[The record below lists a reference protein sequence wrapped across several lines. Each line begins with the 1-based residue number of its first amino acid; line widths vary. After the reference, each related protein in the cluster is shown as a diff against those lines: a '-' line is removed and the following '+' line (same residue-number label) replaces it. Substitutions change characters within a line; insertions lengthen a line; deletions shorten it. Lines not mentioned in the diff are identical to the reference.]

1 MKKFILSALAVVAV
15 LLMSAMPGQA
25 ERGGG
30 GHGGGWGGGHD
41 GGWGGGHGGGW
52 GGEHGGGWGGGW
64 GWGPSIGLGLDLGL
78 SGYPYYCSPYYPY
91 YSPAPVIEQPT
102 AEIYAEPVPSQPS
115 QPVQQT
121 YWYYC
126 RAPEGYYPY
135 VKQCPG
141 GWMKVVPS
149 PPQQ

>member
-1 MKKFILSALAVVAV
+1 MKRTIRISFAVVAA
-15 LLMSAMPGQA
+15 LLMSAMPGLA

-30 GHGGGWGGGHD
+30 GYGRG

-52 GGEHGGGWGGGW
+52 G
-64 GWGPSIGLGLDLGL
+64 WGPAVGLGVGLGMWGL
-78 SGYPYYCSPYYPY
+78 SYPYYGYPYYPY
-91 YSPAPVIEQPT
+91 YNPAPIIV
-102 AEIYAEPVPSQPS
+102 QPS
-115 QPVQQT
+115 TEMSAAPAQSVEPT

-135 VKQCPG
+135 VKQCSG

-149 PPQQ
+149 PPQPK